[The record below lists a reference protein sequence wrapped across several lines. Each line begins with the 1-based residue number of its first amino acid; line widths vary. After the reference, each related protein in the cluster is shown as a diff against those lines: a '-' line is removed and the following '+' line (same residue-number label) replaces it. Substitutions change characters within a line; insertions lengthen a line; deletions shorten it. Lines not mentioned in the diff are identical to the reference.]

1 MGFLG
6 AMKGANNNWGVCTSS
21 DFKGPCYL
29 GPKNLVNNSAQELMI
44 SGTGLA
50 QEYVFTGKDVKSCEV
65 KASGAAWIWF
75 HIEFVDG
82 KHIEF
87 FMSSIVDQQGKISM
101 HLLNFISF
109 MKM

>member
-6 AMKGANNNWGVCTSS
+6 AMKGANNNWGTCTST

-44 SGTGLA
+44 SGTSLPK
-50 QEYVFTGKDVKSCEV
+50 EYVFTGKDVAKCET
-65 KASGAAWIWF
+65 KASGGNWIWF

-82 KHIEF
+82 KHVEF
-87 FMSSIVDQQGKISM
+87 FMSSIVDQQGNIAMK
-101 HLLNFISF
+101 LLNFVAF